1 MKFNDER
8 DIFFKR
14 RFGMFVHWGL
24 YSIPAWHEQIIWR
37 GRFKRSE
44 YEKYIDQF
52 NPTKFDPDE
61 WIDIAKE
68 AGMEYICFTTK
79 HHDGFCM
86 WDTAFTDYNIMNT
99 SYGKDILGQL
109 AEACQRRNMALSLY
123 YSIVDWH
130 HPNYPNMGRSHEM
143 FGPRKGDSP
152 DAKKYLEFVKNQV
165 RELCTK
171 YGKIY
176 QFFWDLNSGNFVD
189 ESINDMIRS
198 LQPGILINDR
208 GPGPGDYSTPERH
221 VPEGRAFLKP
231 TEACQALGRESWGY
245 KEDEDYYSCV
255 HIMRSIDKILA
266 MGGNY
271 LLNVGPRADG
281 TISPEN
287 IKMLRK
293 IGNWYKTVFEAFDDT
308 YPASYLTT
316 NDDVL
321 LTKRDNTIYVHLW
334 REPEVNRVILK
345 PLDILPK
352 RAILL
357 NNGQELECRVDV
369 TPWLWKEKPYLRIRN
384 IPVDEMTDTV
394 LVIKLEFD
402 ESINE

>member
-1 MKFNDER
+1 
-8 DIFFKR
+8 
-14 RFGMFVHWGL
+14 
-24 YSIPAWHEQIIWR
+24 
-37 GRFKRSE
+37 
-44 YEKYIDQF
+44 
-52 NPTKFDPDE
+52 
-61 WIDIAKE
+61 
-68 AGMEYICFTTK
+68 MEYICFTTK

-321 LTKRDNTIYVHLW
+321 LTKRDNTVYVHLW
-334 REPEVNRVILK
+334 KEPEVNRVILK